1 MFLITIPTTTILTTI
16 AMLMP
21 YWWSSDTFQVGLWR
35 ARSFSSA
42 WMTVEPE
49 IDTQEGR
56 LLFILQTL
64 ALISVIL
71 TNLSGL
77 NWLATLIRRIY
88 HTSLKSLLFQLFL
101 IVFTFF
107 CLSMMI
113 FFVWSTTKN
122 TMDLMNLSYSF
133 YLAIIIILFHTI
145 TIISLTINIAKFR
158 TNHHT
163 IQPHQFNE
171 KISFAFNEPIV

>member
-77 NWLATLIRRIY
+77 IWLATLIRRIY
-88 HTSLKSLLFQLFL
+88 HTS
-101 IVFTFF
+101 
-107 CLSMMI
+107 
-113 FFVWSTTKN
+113 
-122 TMDLMNLSYSF
+122 
-133 YLAIIIILFHTI
+133 
-145 TIISLTINIAKFR
+145 
-158 TNHHT
+158 
-163 IQPHQFNE
+163 
-171 KISFAFNEPIV
+171 